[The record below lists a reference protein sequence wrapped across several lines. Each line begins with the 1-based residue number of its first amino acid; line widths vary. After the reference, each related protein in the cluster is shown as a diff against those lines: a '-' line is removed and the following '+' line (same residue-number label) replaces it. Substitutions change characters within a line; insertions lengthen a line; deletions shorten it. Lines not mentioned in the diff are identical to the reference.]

1 MTLSL
6 FRRQEFIHH
15 DATVV
20 VNDSPAHAAVVILAV
35 EAGAPTRELDPK
47 RDKVV
52 VVILVVFAVCQPPAG
67 SGLTLETAV

>member
-1 MTLSL
+1 LELAL

-20 VNDSPAHAAVVILAV
+20 VTDSPTHAAVVIFAM
-35 EAGAPTRELDPK
+35 EARTPTRELDTT

-52 VVILVVFAVCQPPAG
+52 VVILVMFAV
-67 SGLTLETAV
+67 

>member
-1 MTLSL
+1 MKLSL

-20 VNDSPAHAAVVILAV
+20 VNNSPAHAAVVILAMK
-35 EAGAPTRELDPK
+35 ARAPTGELDAT

-52 VVILVVFAVCQPPAG
+52 VTILVVFAV
-67 SGLTLETAV
+67 